1 MTYISSLS
9 LTMPMQ
15 TSIMQAQSSL
25 AQVQQEVSTG
35 TLANLG
41 QSLGAQTGS
50 DLSLKSEID
59 ALNSFSNSNSSVT
72 ARLSASSNAL
82 DVMVSSAQS
91 LESSLIGASTA
102 GGDMTTLAGS
112 AQSALQTMI
121 SGLNTSVGG
130 VSVFGGINTGTTPL
144 ANYTGTQTSAAK
156 QAVDAAFS
164 QAFGTTQT
172 STDASSISGTDMQSF
187 LNNQFASLFSASNW
201 QGTWS
206 SASSTATQSTVAPGQ
221 TITSS
226 VSANESAFRQIA
238 EAYTM
243 VTEFT
248 GANLSDS
255 ARAAVVSTAS
265 SLMNSGIAALT
276 NLQGNVGIAQSAV
289 SNAGTQISAQVG
301 VLQTNVSNYESVDT
315 YALSSQLSS
324 LQTQLEASYE
334 LTSRLQSLS
343 LANYLTS

>member
-9 LTMPMQ
+9 LTMPIQ
-15 TSIMQAQSSL
+15 TSVMQAQSSL
-25 AQVQQEVSTG
+25 AQVQQELSTG

-59 ALNSFSNSNSSVT
+59 ALNSYSNSNSSVS

-82 DVMVSSAQS
+82 DAMVSTAQS
-91 LESSLIGASTA
+91 LQSSLIGASS
-102 GGDMTTLAGS
+102 GGGSTTTLASG
-112 AQSALQTMI
+112 AQNALQALI

-130 VSVFGGINTGTTPL
+130 TSIFGGINTGVSPL
-144 ANYTGTQTSAAK
+144 ANYAGTQTSAAK
-156 QAVDAAFS
+156 QAVDAAFT

-172 STDASSISGTDMQSF
+172 SSDASAIDGADMQSF
-187 LNNQFASLFSASNW
+187 LSNQFATLFNASNW

-206 SASSTATQSTVAPGQ
+206 SASSTATQSTIAPGR

-226 VSANESAFRQIA
+226 VSANETAFRQIA

-248 GANLSDS
+248 GANLSAS

-265 SLMNSGIAALT
+265 SLVSSGLAALN
-276 NLQGNVGIAQSAV
+276 NLQSSVGTAQSAV
-289 SNAGTQISAQVG
+289 SDAGTQISAQVG
-301 VLQTNVSNYESVDT
+301 VLQTNVSDYESVDT
-315 YALSSQLSS
+315 YALSSRLTS

-343 LANYLTS
+343 LTNYLTS